1 MTTLYNLCSDV
12 EEKYKD
18 SSIGSK
24 LMEGDDYGY
33 KDFITVNLQGL
44 DERLKLKK
52 DFFPLESIEY

>member
-12 EEKYKD
+12 EERYKD

-33 KDFITVNLQGL
+33 KDFIPVKLQGL
-44 DERLKLKK
+44 DEWLNLK
-52 DFFPLESIEY
+52 